1 MISADF
7 ITWSVMVAFTGPKT
21 LSITV
26 LHITEHAELRPH
38 RTEDK

>member
-21 LSITV
+21 LS
-26 LHITEHAELRPH
+26 LQSMPELRPH